1 MRTYGRTADAYG
13 NLTWVQVSTDSA
25 GFNDYVYITTLIQ
38 VLKLS
43 IGESPF
49 WSNYGIPAQQSVI
62 QQIIPD
68 FYITQIQQQF
78 SQYFASLSV
87 ARISDNPPTYN
98 INVIM
103 NNGTKFQTTIAS

>member
-1 MRTYGRTADAYG
+1 MRAWGRVNGVWTEVVTDPVTGLNDAVW
-13 NLTWVQVSTDSA
+13 L
-25 GFNDYVYITTLIQ
+25 TTLLR
-38 VLKLS
+38 VLKLNL
-43 IGESPF
+43 GEDPF
-49 WSNYGIPAQQSVI
+49 HTDYGIPAQQSVQ
-62 QQIIPD
+62 QQIFPD
-68 FYITQIQQQF
+68 FYAIQMIQQQF